1 MGGRAPVVAVCL
13 LSSWDSPALEL
24 GLSGCGALASL
35 RQDMGKH
42 VESLQNRD
50 RTHVAYTGRWVLV
63 HH

>member
-1 MGGRAPVVAVCL
+1 MGGRAPVVAVCV
-13 LSSWDSPALEL
+13 LSSWDLPALEL

-35 RQDMGKH
+35 RQGMGKH

-50 RTHVAYTGRWVLV
+50 RTRVAYIGRWVLV